1 MKNTEEQIS
10 SAIAEAK
17 EICEAI
23 DDLTKTE
30 YLPLLSS
37 MGVDVS
43 LSLSSS
49 ESDSGEEA
57 CAAVLDGLPDTTAL
71 IQVLE
76 RAHYNWF
83 QVLEYI
89 EGTLNCSIQSPH
101 IIEYLKE
108 KYSEILSDMD
118 NHQNKSLL
126 QQSYSA
132 SLALCDVQ
140 HHAENHASAMN
151 GEIVSSSE
159 DEADV
164 IESIS
169 SHQAKKIIE
178 RRRSLARKA
187 R

>member
-1 MKNTEEQIS
+1 M
-10 SAIAEAK
+10 
-17 EICEAI
+17 
-23 DDLTKTE
+23 
-30 YLPLLSS
+30 
-37 MGVDVS
+37 
-43 LSLSSS
+43 
-49 ESDSGEEA
+49 
-57 CAAVLDGLPDTTAL
+57 PDTTAL

-108 KYSEILSDMD
+108 KYSEILSDVD
-118 NHQNKSLL
+118 NHQNQSLL
-126 QQSYSA
+126 QQPYSA

-159 DEADV
+159 GEADV

-178 RRRSLARKA
+178 RRRNLARKA
-187 R
+187 RRRKAKTLADKRFLSRKVSKKVKSVSERFLISEL